1 MDEAADRLRWLGHST
16 VFVALGGTRLL
27 TDPLLRRRL
36 FHLWRPSP
44 VEPEDLESLDGVLV
58 SHVHYDHLDL
68 PSLRRLPR
76 TTHVV
81 APLGA
86 GRLLRRKGFASVTEL
101 TAGEQ
106 VELGGLAVHAVHAD
120 HTSSRLGTKT
130 EPLGYV
136 IAGRKRIYFP
146 GDTDIFPGM
155 EELSPVDVALMP
167 IWGWGPSLGPGH
179 LDPQRAAEA
188 LKLIRPRGR
197 RADPLGHV
205 LPALVEAR
213 AEARVP
219 RGTGHCV
226 CPCRRGCSARGGDPG
241 APGRRDTSAVK
252 E

>member
-16 VFVALGGTRLL
+16 VFVELDGTRLL

-188 LKLIRPRGR
+188 LKLIRPRVAVPIHWGTYYPLSWR
-197 RADPLGHV
+197 LGPKPGFLEAPAIAFARAAADVAPEVEIQV
-205 LPALVEAR
+205 LPVG
-213 AEARVP
+213 
-219 RGTGHCV
+219 GTL
-226 CPCRRGCSARGGDPG
+226 PL
-241 APGRRDTSAVK
+241 
-252 E
+252 